1 MYQVSSRTVLITGAS
16 AGIGRELA
24 QCFAGDGYHLLLAAR
39 SQQRLE
45 LLAANLISQFG
56 VTAEAIV
63 LDLADPVAPQQ
74 LYEDLTGRGIS
85 IDALVNNA
93 GFGVSG
99 RFVDNDPTR
108 VRDMLQVNITSMT
121 QLLQLFLPDMVKRG
135 YGEILNVGSTAGFQP
150 GPFQAAY
157 YASKAYVNSLTE
169 ALAEELAD
177 YADIKVTC
185 LCPGPTAT
193 GFADTAG
200 MQDSLNFKLGV
211 MDAAVVAR
219 SGYEALKRGQVMVV
233 PGIRNK
239 LLSFSVRLSPRFAV
253 RKIARALNT

>member
-1 MYQVSSRTVLITGAS
+1 MKHASSRTVLITGAS

-24 QCFAGDGYHLLLAAR
+24 QCFANDGYHLLLAAR
-39 SQQRLE
+39 SEDRLE
-45 LLAANLISQFG
+45 LLARTLTSQFG
-56 VTAEAIV
+56 VTAEPIV

-85 IDALVNNA
+85 LDALVNNA
-93 GFGVSG
+93 GFGVPG

-108 VRDMLQVNITSMT
+108 VRDMLQVNIRSIT
-121 QLLQLFLPDMVKRG
+121 QLLQLFLPDMIKRG

-157 YASKAYVNSLTE
+157 FASKAYVNSLTE
-169 ALAEELAD
+169 ALAEELSG
-177 YADIKVTC
+177 YADINVTC

-200 MQDSLNFKLGV
+200 MQDSLNFKLGA

-219 SGYEALKRGQVMVV
+219 SGYKALKRGQVIVV

-253 RKIARALNT
+253 RKIVRALNA